1 MSKHIFWLS
10 SYPKSGNTL
19 LRSILI
25 SLFFTNDGIF
35 NLNMLSKIEQFE
47 KIGLIYKNKNIF
59 KNDLKKIN
67 NLDIFYK
74 YILELQ
80 KKNILNFNEDF
91 KFYKSHSG
99 NFGIE
104 GHDFTKEENVRGYIY
119 LVRDPRDVCISW
131 SKHMGITIDESIKF
145 MTNDFA
151 SLKWNNFNDQQNF
164 FNDKMLPG
172 QFLSSWDKHVI
183 SWVDVKWNV
192 PNLIIKFE
200 DLVYKKK
207 LVLDNIVSFF
217 ITNYGFKFN
226 NLENKKLNIIKSTSF
241 NKLKNE
247 EEKYGFTEKSNKNN
261 NDFFSVG
268 EKDQWKTM
276 LNKKQIDRINNN
288 ASFRK
293 IMNKFNYEISS

>member
-35 NLNMLSKIEQFE
+35 NLNMINKIEQFE
-47 KIGLIYKNKNIF
+47 KIGLIYKNRNIF

-80 KKNILNFNEDF
+80 KKEILNFNEDF

-99 NFGIE
+99 NFGIA

-151 SLKWNNFNDQQNF
+151 SLKWPNFNDQQNYLLAGVKVKLDKNYSIIVNMGPGSF
-164 FNDKMLPG
+164 SSLRISLSVAKGIQIVYGSKLFGYKSDQLSELKLENIENLIKNKQLEDKM
-172 QFLSSWDKHVI
+172 
-183 SWVDVKWNV
+183 VK
-192 PNLIIKFE
+192 PI
-200 DLVYKKK
+200 YQKK
-207 LVLDNIVSFF
+207 N
-217 ITNYGFKFN
+217 
-226 NLENKKLNIIKSTSF
+226 
-241 NKLKNE
+241 
-247 EEKYGFTEKSNKNN
+247 
-261 NDFFSVG
+261 
-268 EKDQWKTM
+268 
-276 LNKKQIDRINNN
+276 
-288 ASFRK
+288 
-293 IMNKFNYEISS
+293 

>member
-35 NLNMLSKIEQFE
+35 NLNMINKIEQFE
-47 KIGLIYKNKNIF
+47 KIGLIYKNRNIF

-80 KKNILNFNEDF
+80 KKEILNFNEDF

-99 NFGIE
+99 NFGIA
-104 GHDFTKEENVRGYIY
+104 GHDFTKEENVSGYIY

-151 SLKWNNFNDQQNF
+151 SLKWPNFNDQQNF

-200 DLVYKKK
+200 DLVIKKE
-207 LVLDNIVSFF
+207 LVLDNIVNFF
-217 ITNYGFKFN
+217 ITNYGFKFD
-226 NLENKKLNIIKSTSF
+226 NLDIKISNIIKTTSF
-241 NKLKNE
+241 KKLKKE
-247 EEKYGFTEKSNKNN
+247 EEISGFTERSNKNSN
-261 NDFFSVG
+261 AFFSVG
-268 EKDQWKTM
+268 
-276 LNKKQIDRINNN
+276 KKING
-288 ASFRK
+288 RRC
-293 IMNKFNYEISS
+293 

>member
-35 NLNMLSKIEQFE
+35 NLNMINKIEQFE

-80 KKNILNFNEDF
+80 KKEILNFNEDF

-99 NFGIE
+99 NFGIA

-151 SLKWNNFNDQQNF
+151 SLRWNDSSKNPDF
-164 FNDKMLPG
+164 FNDKIQPAQL
-172 QFLSSWDKHVI
+172 LSSWDKHVI
-183 SWVDVKWNV
+183 SWVDVKWTV
-192 PNLIIKFE
+192 PRLIIKYE

-207 LVLDNIVSFF
+207 LVLDNIISFF
-217 ITNYGFKFN
+217 QTNYGFKFD
-226 NLENKKLNIIKSTSF
+226 NLDIKKLNIIKSTSF
-241 NKLKNE
+241 NKLKK
-247 EEKYGFTEKSNKNN
+247 EEKISGFKEKSNKNN
-261 NDFFSVG
+261 NSFFSVG
-268 EKDQWKTM
+268 EKNQWEKM
-276 LNKKQIDRINNN
+276 LSKKQIDRINNN
-288 ASFRK
+288 TSFRK
-293 IMNKFNYEISS
+293 IMNRFNYEISS